1 MRLLSPAPV
10 PATWALALPV
20 LLGLVLPARPLAAQ
34 HLVPDSLIMRPAPG
48 RPVIRLWEAGVVVG
62 LTAGAL
68 AIDQSVRNDVQ
79 DDRTPF
85 RNHLS
90 DAGNALG
97 NGVYVYP
104 ALIAGTLG
112 GKALKSKTLE
122 RVSWQAL
129 ESTVLAGVGVE
140 VVKTAVGRRRP
151 NISPD
156 DAFTFR
162 GFTVSDNSFPSGHTA
177 VSFALATSLAHQTRP
192 FWTHALFYSG
202 AVLTGFARV
211 NDDKHWLSDTV
222 VGAAMGI
229 MSARM
234 VERWHRKLLVG
245 PGVVALSATF

>member
-1 MRLLSPAPV
+1 MRLLPSAPV

-20 LLGLVLPARPLAAQ
+20 LLGQVLPARPLAAQ

-122 RVSWQAL
+122 RVSWQGRR
-129 ESTVLAGVGVE
+129 AGVR
-140 VVKTAVGRRRP
+140 GRAGAGAGGRGGEGGNAGAPPAPP
-151 NISPD
+151 NPPPPPPSP
-156 DAFTFR
+156 
-162 GFTVSDNSFPSGHTA
+162 P
-177 VSFALATSLAHQTRP
+177 P
-192 FWTHALFYSG
+192 PPPPPG
-202 AVLTGFARV
+202 APA
-211 NDDKHWLSDTV
+211 
-222 VGAAMGI
+222 
-229 MSARM
+229 
-234 VERWHRKLLVG
+234 
-245 PGVVALSATF
+245 

>member
-1 MRLLSPAPV
+1 MRLLPSAPV

-20 LLGLVLPARPLAAQ
+20 LLGQVLPARPLAAQ

-62 LTAGAL
+62 LTA
-68 AIDQSVRNDVQ
+68 D
-79 DDRTPF
+79 
-85 RNHLS
+85 
-90 DAGNALG
+90 ALG
-97 NGVYVYP
+97 NGFYVYP